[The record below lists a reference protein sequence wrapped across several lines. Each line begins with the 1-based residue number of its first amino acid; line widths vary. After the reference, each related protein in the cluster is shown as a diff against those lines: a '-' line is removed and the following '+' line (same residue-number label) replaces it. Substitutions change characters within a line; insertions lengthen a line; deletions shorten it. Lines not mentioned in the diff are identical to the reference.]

1 MPVRPR
7 GPAAPAP
14 LRGPALPAPPGG
26 PVVPASPRGPVAPA
40 PPPGREP
47 EPPGQAGRSA
57 SAGLAMPEAL
67 AALTAGADRVA
78 EDDLENVSEPEDAG
92 TSQRRRLLPRWNG
105 RGQA

>member
-1 MPVRPR
+1 M
-7 GPAAPAP
+7 
-14 LRGPALPAPPGG
+14 
-26 PVVPASPRGPVAPA
+26 
-40 PPPGREP
+40 
-47 EPPGQAGRSA
+47 Q
-57 SAGLAMPEAL
+57 EAL